1 MISLE
6 ISTIC
11 LSEIKDDVK
20 EIEGDVDAIKDDVE
34 GVKDDCRVLKKEL
47 RGVKDALQ
55 TAEANQLSKSV
66 KLFLFKME
74 F

>member
-11 LSEIKDDVK
+11 LSEIKGDVK
-20 EIEGDVDAIKDDVE
+20 EIGDVDAIKDDVE
-34 GVKDDCRVLKKEL
+34 GVKDDCRVLKKQL
-47 RGVKDALQ
+47 RGGKDALQ
-55 TAEANQLSKSV
+55 TAEANQLSKCV